1 MSFCESQLA
10 TSDAC
15 NIVLGKES
23 YNRSAIAQRGGEGKG
38 KEGILKGEQKDRTAL
53 GSGQKLSRDAEKLDF
68 YKLPFS

>member
-1 MSFCESQLA
+1 MSFRESQLA

-15 NIVLGKES
+15 SIVLGKEY
-23 YNRSAIAQRGGEGKG
+23 YNVSAIAQRGREGKG

-53 GSGQKLSRDAEKLDF
+53 GSGQKWSSHAEKLDF